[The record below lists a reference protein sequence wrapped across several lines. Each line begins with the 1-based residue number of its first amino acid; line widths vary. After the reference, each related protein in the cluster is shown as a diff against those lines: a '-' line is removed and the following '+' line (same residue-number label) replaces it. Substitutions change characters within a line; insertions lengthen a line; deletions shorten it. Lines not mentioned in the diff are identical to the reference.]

1 MLQSLIGHRQPVIGY
16 RQETKVKTITPTELY
31 EQLQDD
37 NAPLVVD
44 VRSPEEYEYNG
55 HIAGS
60 RLLPLPAL
68 RQRSSELPQDRPLV
82 FVCRSG
88 ARSQA
93 ACEQLASQGFSNVIN
108 MVGGMMAWQRAGL
121 PSQ

>member
-1 MLQSLIGHRQPVIGY
+1 MLQSLIGHRQPIIGY
-16 RQETKVKTITPTELY
+16 RQETNVKTITPAELY
-31 EQLQDD
+31 EQLKGD
-37 NAPLVVD
+37 NGPVVVD
-44 VRSPEEYEYNG
+44 VRSPEEYELNG

-93 ACEQLASQGFSNVIN
+93 ACEQLASQGFRNVIN
-108 MVGGMMAWQRAGL
+108 LTGGMIAWQRAGL
-121 PSQ
+121 PSH